1 LRALNRFRDWGLL
14 LVCNLIWGGQ
24 FVIYKIVERRLG
36 PVFTVFFPLTIS
48 MLLLIPIVHIERRRN
63 NSQSPMPIRDVMQFI
78 LIGILGQVV
87 SQLFT
92 AWGVRLTPASNAAL
106 LGLAQPVS
114 TAFVAYLLL
123 DERMTRVRW
132 VSFGLAFLGVL
143 ECSGIRWGELD
154 FRGSKYLLGNFMIFL
169 SIAGSAFYNVY
180 SKKLLLRY
188 TPLQVA
194 LYSYYVFVAF
204 MFPIALYTEPQSF
217 RTVLHFDPQLWLGLF
232 LLAVFQYF
240 LAMVIFLT
248 VLTRLDAIQ
257 AGLSNY
263 LIPLFGV
270 LTAAVVLHE
279 HLTKFMVIGGLLVL
293 ASTLLMTV
301 YEDMR
306 QTPVDT
312 PLPLKDS

>member
-1 LRALNRFRDWGLL
+1 M
-14 LVCNLIWGGQ
+14 
-24 FVIYKIVERRLG
+24 IYKIVERHVG
-36 PVFTVFFPLTIS
+36 PVVAVFFPMTIS
-48 MLLLIPIVHIERRRN
+48 MLLLIPIVRYERRRAWLPV
-63 NSQSPMPIRDVMQFI
+63 PMPVRDVLQFI

-87 SQLFT
+87 AQLFT
-92 AWGVRLTPASNAAL
+92 AWGVRVTPASNAAL

-123 DERMTRVRW
+123 DERMTAVRC

-143 ECSGIRWGELD
+143 ECSGIHWGELN
-154 FRGSKYLLGNFMIFL
+154 FTGSKYLLGNSMIFL

-217 RTVLHFDPQLWLGLF
+217 RNITHFGPQLWLGLI

-240 LAMVIFLT
+240 LAIVIFLT

-257 AGLSNY
+257 AGLSTY

-279 HLTKFMVIGGLLVL
+279 HLTKFMVVGGLLVL

-306 QTPVDT
+306 RTSMEP

>member
-1 LRALNRFRDWGLL
+1 MRALNRFRDWGLL

-36 PVFTVFFPLTIS
+36 PVFTVFFPMTIS